1 MTTEIYTDG
10 ACSGNPGPGGWAWA
24 IPDGRFQSGYEAH
37 TTNQRMEVTAA
48 LEAVRTNEG
57 ALEIVSDSTYV
68 VNCFRDSWYVGWRKR
83 GWLNSQRKPV
93 ANRDLWEPFIELVLE
108 RGDVTFRWV
117 KGHASDPMN
126 DLVDRL
132 AVGAILDT
140 GGRTGVGRPDDLPPP
155 DLPPAKAGTHPAL
168 PPGHR
173 VLVAGLRPPQL
184 GGYEPNLTWESVRSN
199 IAEALSFLAT
209 EHDDLLVLSGMGLG
223 VEQLGAEAAID
234 AGVPFVA
241 VPAYPAFD
249 SVWPASSRERYA
261 GLVAQSL
268 KEVVF
273 EDRAPTSKQMAGGA
287 TARRDAWLA
296 RNANDA
302 VVVHDGDDERTEKLL
317 ASLVVQLG
325 DEHVLQL
332 HP

>member
-1 MTTEIYTDG
+1 M
-10 ACSGNPGPGGWAWA
+10 S
-24 IPDGRFQSGYEAH
+24 
-37 TTNQRMEVTAA
+37 
-48 LEAVRTNEG
+48 
-57 ALEIVSDSTYV
+57 
-68 VNCFRDSWYVGWRKR
+68 R
-83 GWLNSQRKPV
+83 GQ
-93 ANRDLWEPFIELVLE
+93 
-108 RGDVTFRWV
+108 
-117 KGHASDPMN
+117 
-126 DLVDRL
+126 
-132 AVGAILDT
+132 
-140 GGRTGVGRPDDLPPP
+140 
-155 DLPPAKAGTHPAL
+155 
-168 PPGHR
+168 R